1 MRLQHYI
8 AAALGIQGIGRS
20 GSLRKRISG
29 KVSDRSRKRFPLGL
43 RFAVQANTPC
53 RFRQRKTPTLA
64 SRWISKHTNPHW
76 HLFRSRSVLRAC
88 TNSTMAT
95 IAWNDRCFRARI
107 AIVPDTPYSC
117 RERNTRRSLHHLGR
131 YRKRGMAG
139 SLLSSL
145 PQLGPSRLFAHLN
158 VGGNCSLSIALNDGS
173 I

>member
-1 MRLQHYI
+1 MQYKCVCSIITRQYWEYRASAVPAHCESGYRARSPI
-8 AAALGIQGIGRS
+8 GVENGSHSDFGSPFRPTRRAAS
-20 GSLRKRISG
+20 
-29 KVSDRSRKRFPLGL
+29 
-43 RFAVQANTPC
+43 ANEE
-53 RFRQRKTPTLA
+53 TPTLA

-117 RERNTRRSLHHLGR
+117 RERNARQSLHHLGR
-131 YRKRGMAG
+131 HRKRGMAG

-145 PQLGPSRLFAHLN
+145 PQLGLSLSFAHSSDRA
-158 VGGNCSLSIALNDGS
+158 NCPLVPP
-173 I
+173 